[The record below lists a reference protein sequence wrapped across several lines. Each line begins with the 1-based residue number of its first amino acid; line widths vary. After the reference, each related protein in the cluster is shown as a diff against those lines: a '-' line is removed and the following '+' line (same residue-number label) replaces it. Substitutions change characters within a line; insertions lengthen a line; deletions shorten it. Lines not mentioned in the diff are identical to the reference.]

1 MGVVMRWSNGKMS
14 LRQQKILIIN
24 VRHNRNNRW
33 KRKAKKQRQ
42 KEANKWCYSECVR
55 TKGFCCACKLGFVQL
70 ICKSSLIFKL
80 NLELA
85 LSIILEETSQNMFW
99 WSVDV

>member
-42 KEANKWCYSECVR
+42 KEANKWCYSEHMR
-55 TKGFCCACKLGFVQL
+55 TKGFCFACKLGFVQL

-85 LSIILEETSQNMFW
+85 LSIISEETIQNMLW

>member
-1 MGVVMRWSNGKMS
+1 M
-14 LRQQKILIIN
+14 
-24 VRHNRNNRW
+24 
-33 KRKAKKQRQ
+33 
-42 KEANKWCYSECVR
+42 R
-55 TKGFCCACKLGFVQL
+55 TKGFCFACKLGFVQL

-85 LSIILEETSQNMFW
+85 LSIILEETIQNMLW